1 MERFKKLYTAMEDWV
16 SGLLLTG
23 GLAIIFYSVIMRY
36 VLNKPQTWTDE
47 VATYMVVW
55 GALIGTAVALRN
67 DHHIKV
73 DLLYNFLPP
82 GAQRW
87 VGVFSN
93 LVGVAF
99 CVFFTYAAIM
109 LEARYLHTGQRSTNV
124 MWPLWV
130 IFGVLPITG
139 VMLGARFVEKL
150 YRLLKGDGNE
160 KLSLHQDQAKRGLD

>member
-1 MERFKKLYTAMEDWV
+1 MEKFKKFYTAMEDWV

-23 GLAIIFYSVIMRY
+23 GLAIIFYSVFMRY
-36 VLNKPQTWTDE
+36 VMNKPQTWTDE

-82 GAQRW
+82 KAQRW
-87 VGVFSN
+87 VSIFAN
-93 LVGVAF
+93 MVGLAF
-99 CVFFTYAAIM
+99 CVFFTYAAVL
-109 LEARYLHTGQRSTNV
+109 LETRYLHTGQRSTNV

-139 VMLGARFVEKL
+139 VMLGARFTEKL
-150 YRLLKGDGNE
+150 YLLLKSGGQE
-160 KLSLHQDQAKRGLD
+160 WLSIHQGQTRRLD